1 MLPVRRSGRWS
12 VVLVAL
18 AVFALALSACG
29 DDEGDTS
36 EAAGGSAASEVETA
50 RVAIYTTKSMTQFP
64 LWVAEHKGFD
74 ERNGVKLELL
84 GTSFNTAVQGLVSGS
99 YDFNS
104 IPSPSIQA
112 SLAGAPL
119 VVTAVGATSIL
130 GNVYAQPEIKSAA
143 GLNGKSIVANGNP
156 LTNLILQ
163 RWLKDHGADEKSVQ
177 MPAGESVQQLLAG
190 TAPAALVTQPQEV
203 ALESRGHNRLGDLR
217 DYPLAWSGVTTS
229 KQVLE
234 SKPELVDGVNKT
246 YCDAVQFVL
255 DEQNADEVAKDLVEY
270 FDLGIEVDEA
280 KLKASMKDALRTF
293 SPDCTMTTE
302 QANQVV
308 DTIATATETEP
319 SGDLSDYFA
328 DSALR

>member
-1 MLPVRRSGRWS
+1 MWRDRRSGRWS
-12 VVLVAL
+12 AVLVAL

-29 DDEGDTS
+29 DDEGASS
-36 EAAGGSAASEVETA
+36 EAAADSDGSEVQTA

-64 LWVAEHKGFD
+64 LWIAEHNGFD

-112 SLAGAPL
+112 ALAGAPV

-130 GNVYAQPEIKSAA
+130 GNIYGQSDIKSAA
-143 GLNGKSIVANGNP
+143 ELNGKSIVANGNP

-163 RWLKDHGADEKSVQ
+163 RWLKDHGADDKSVQ
-177 MPAGESVQQLLAG
+177 LPQGESVQQLLAG

-217 DYPLAWSGVTTS
+217 KYPLAWSGVATS
-229 KQVLE
+229 KKVLE
-234 SKPELVDGVNKT
+234 SKPELVEGVNKT

-255 DEQNADEVAKDLVEY
+255 DENNADAVTKDLVEY
-270 FDLGIEVDEA
+270 FDLGIDIDEA
-280 KLKASMKDALRTF
+280 KLQASMKDALRTF
-293 SPDCTMTTE
+293 SPDCKMTTE

-308 DTIATATETEP
+308 DTIATAAEAEP
-319 SGDLSDYFA
+319 SDDLADYFA